1 MLTLAVA
8 HLLEGSLVPQA
19 VLARLDDQTKTSGD
33 RLGGLGGLGLFG
45 GGH

>member
-8 HLLEGSLVPQA
+8 HVLERGLVAQA
-19 VLARLDDQTKTSGD
+19 VLARLDDERELSRN
-33 RLGGLGGLGLFG
+33 RLSRLSSLGLFG